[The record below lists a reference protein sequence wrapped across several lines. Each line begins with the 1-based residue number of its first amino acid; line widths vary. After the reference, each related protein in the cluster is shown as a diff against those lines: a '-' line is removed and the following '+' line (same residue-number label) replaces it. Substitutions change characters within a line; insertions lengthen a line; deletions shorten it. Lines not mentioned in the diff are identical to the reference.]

1 MKIIEYF
8 FKLQNYILITLGIGE
23 VIFIR
28 KQNVNINSYS
38 NFVKHATINGC

>member
-23 VIFIR
+23 VFFIR
-28 KQNVNINSYS
+28 KRNVNINSYS
-38 NFVKHATINGC
+38 NFVKQATINGC

>member
-28 KQNVNINSYS
+28 KKNVNINSYS
-38 NFVKHATINGC
+38 NFVKQATINGC